1 MKSMFKSYKTAVI
14 VLTIVVIVSILM
26 GSHRS
31 LTAER
36 NKVEALFTTG
46 TDNSGYSIATDL
58 SDSLTVTT
66 NLMTVAG
73 RYMDNTS
80 LEALQGSCNELEA
93 ALDENTHYYSI
104 GNASRAYQR
113 LTEEAN
119 AVMTTLESQSLTEK
133 DAQYVRG
140 FQADLLARADS
151 IKFSYYNQ
159 RVDQFNQQILGSFPA
174 NLLGRLTFVREAQA
188 FR

>member
-113 LTEEAN
+113 LTEEAD
-119 AVMTTLESQSLTEK
+119 AVMTALESQSLTEK

-140 FQADLLARADS
+140 FRADLLARADS
-151 IKFSYYNQ
+151 IKFSDY
-159 RVDQFNQQILGSFPA
+159 S
-174 NLLGRLTFVREAQA
+174 LTSSR
-188 FR
+188 